1 MHLMICSLPS
11 SFNNAFV
18 CRKIYA
24 NGVRAEPMKKAN
36 ENRFFM
42 AQVHHGFDDNCSNGG
57 RTGNLASSVRTSSI
71 ASVALCSDTITTNPH
86 VFKVN
91 VGNGFQWIVAIAIVQ

>member
-42 AQVHHGFDDNCSNGG
+42 AQVHHGFDEICSNGG
-57 RTGNLASSVRTSSI
+57 RAEQSTKMFGIDFVDAHGPTEL
-71 ASVALCSDTITTNPH
+71 L
-86 VFKVN
+86 
-91 VGNGFQWIVAIAIVQ
+91 